1 MSAKM
6 PAHIQDW
13 WQQTFPSGCQRLE
26 IADSAGRPVTIAYG
40 EAGTGAPLLLLHGLG
55 SWSYSWRHNVQPL
68 SQQHRVICV
77 DAKGY
82 GFSEAAPLPETA
94 GHQVDELAQI
104 IQALSDQPVT
114 LAAESLGG
122 LTALAAAQSYPAL
135 IDRLIVINLP
145 IFPKELPNWGMRVL
159 SQLPLP
165 LIQRVDDWRMLQP
178 CAPIVEYL
186 TRLVRAEVVLDP
198 ASITDAEIYWL
209 TYPYLHRRGTLTQ
222 FAVDLQQAAEQ
233 IQLCG
238 QRQPNLISQIQRQ
251 LPEITAPT
259 LVLWADQDQW
269 FPASDGERLCQ
280 QLPNAQFQ
288 LIPNC
293 GHVASSGNPAALN
306 AAILNFLRA
315 Y

>member
-1 MSAKM
+1 MSSQ
-6 PAHIQDW
+6 IQDW
-13 WQQTFPSGCQRLE
+13 WQQTFPNGRQRLE
-26 IADSAGRPVTIAYG
+26 IADSLGQLVNIAYG
-40 EAGTGAPLLLLHGLG
+40 EAGTGAPLLLLHGVG
-55 SWSYSWRHNVQPL
+55 SWSYSWRDNIQPL

-82 GFSEAAPLPETA
+82 GFSEAAPLPETV
-94 GHQVDELAQI
+94 GHQVHELAQI

-122 LTALAAAQSYPAL
+122 LTALALAQAHPDL
-135 IDRLIVINLP
+135 IDRLIVINVP
-145 IFPKELPNWGMRVL
+145 IFPKELPNWGMRAL
-159 SQLPLP
+159 SQIPLP
-165 LIQRVDDWRMLQP
+165 LIQWLDDWQILQP
-178 CAPIVEYL
+178 LSPVVEYW
-186 TRLVRAEVVLDP
+186 TRLVRHEVVLDP
-198 ASITDAEIYWL
+198 ASITDEEIYWL
-209 TYPYLHRRGTLTQ
+209 TYPYLHRRGALTQ

-233 IQLCG
+233 IQLCV
-238 QRQPNLISQIQRQ
+238 QRRPNLISQIQQQ

-293 GHVASSGNPAALN
+293 GHVASSGNPTALN
-306 AAILNFLRA
+306 AAILEFLRDQH
-315 Y
+315 